1 MSENHHPVYRIID
14 ASVNRAGEGLRTM
27 EEIARFVL
35 DDVGLT
41 SELKSQRH
49 DLMSALK
56 SISRFLRL
64 QARNTDQDV
73 GTEISESSEYSR
85 LDMADVVAAAAART
99 QQSLRVLEEYIKT
112 INPAISAE
120 LEQIRYRCYTASASL
135 ELRVGTTD
143 RRGRLQDRQLH
154 VLVSTGSSESEFQV
168 RLEQLLAGEVDIV
181 QLRDRSADDRT
192 LISRAR
198 LGTKIARRCGKLFI
212 INDRADLALAADTD
226 GVHVGQQELPVPDAR
241 RIVGDRLIGV
251 STHSLEQAHAAFK
264 DGADYIGCGPVF
276 RSNTKCFEQYVGTE
290 FLSAVVKEIKM
301 PAFAIGGIDL
311 SNVDQVVR
319 SGMRRV
325 AVSGAIRDSDDPVKV
340 AHELK
345 SVLQAEEPG

>member
-1 MSENHHPVYRIID
+1 MSEKHPVYRIID
-14 ASVNRAGEGLRTM
+14 ASANRAGEGLRTM
-27 EEIARFVL
+27 EEVARFVL
-35 DDVGLT
+35 NDFGLT

-49 DLMSALK
+49 DLMSILK
-56 SISRFLRL
+56 SISRFERL
-64 QARNTDQDV
+64 QARNTDQDI
-73 GTEISESSEYSR
+73 GTGITESSEYSR
-85 LDMADVVAAAAART
+85 LSMADIIAAASSRT

-120 LEQIRYRCYTASASL
+120 LEQIRYRCYTTSASL
-135 ELRVGTTD
+135 ELLVGTTD
-143 RRGRLQDRQLH
+143 RRSRLQDRQLY
-154 VLVSTGSSESEFQV
+154 VLVSTGSSESEFQTK
-168 RLEQLLAGEVDIV
+168 LERLLAGEVDIV

-198 LGTKIARRCGKLFI
+198 LGTMIARRFGKLFI

-226 GVHVGQQELPVPDAR
+226 GVHVGQQELPVTDAR

-251 STHSLEQAHAAFK
+251 STHTLEQARKALE

-276 RSNTKCFEQYVGTE
+276 SSHTKCFDRFVGTE
-290 FLSAVVKEIKM
+290 FLSEVVKQIGM

-319 SGMRRV
+319 SGMRRI
-325 AVSGAIRDSDDPVKV
+325 AVTGAIRDSSNPVE
-340 AHELK
+340 AAEELK
-345 SVLQAEEPG
+345 SLLRTGEPD